1 MLIYMH
7 ANAYLQI
14 SKITKEGRKED
25 YLHQYHPTIA
35 PLNIHPKQLKNS
47 CSHKNLHTDVARL
60 YS

>member
-47 CSHKNLHTDVARL
+47 CSHKNLHTDV
-60 YS
+60 